1 MIQKRMSGD
10 ITKIEPKIFLG
21 FTPRQV
27 IYSVVAFVAA
37 LLINK
42 VFGFMTFELR
52 GYIIM
57 FVAAPLLACG
67 WIKIQGLP
75 FEKHM
80 LILLKYSFSQKERV
94 YENEE

>member
-1 MIQKRMSGD
+1 MIQKKMSGD

-27 IYSVVAFVAA
+27 IYSVVAFALA
-37 LLINK
+37 LLINAI
-42 VFGFMTFELR
+42 FDFISFEIR

-67 WIKIQGLP
+67 WVKIQGLP